1 MWCANVHSQ
10 GNKFRA
16 LKVWGDCVKTA
27 LCLETTF
34 VKLQE
39 MVHL

>member
-1 MWCANVHSQ
+1 MWCANVHLQ
-10 GNKFRA
+10 GYKFRA
-16 LKVWGDCVKTA
+16 LKVWDCVKTA